1 MQQNTNTNTNTKSN
15 VEDIYELT
23 PMQQGMLFHTLYT
36 EGSDVYIEQFVYD
49 LSGDLNEEYFRKAWE
64 EVVSRHGVLRTS
76 FQWKGISKPVQLVSR
91 SVDLPWKSF
100 DWSSH
105 DEGKQKEEFSRFIK
119 QDRAESFSMEKAPLM
134 RCALIKLSKDK
145 YKFVWTFHHILMDGW
160 SYPVIQKEIF
170 KIYEGLKENNPA
182 QLSRP
187 APFKQY
193 ILWLNQK
200 DKTPAENFW
209 KKELNGFSSP
219 TPMITDSEIV
229 NKQKDEIGELDIK
242 LSAELTADLQSLAKQ
257 NQLTLNTVIQGAWSV
272 ILGTYRG
279 ENDVIFGGTV
289 SGRTPELRGIETM
302 VGMFIN
308 TLPVR
313 VKVDGEKNVI
323 EWLKELQA
331 NHIER
336 DEYSYSSLVDIQ
348 EWSEIP
354 KGTKLFENILVF
366 ENYPLDKS
374 FENGVAGIK
383 ITNAYANERTNFP
396 LTILIAPRETLGIN
410 ILYETAKF
418 NESTINRLLTDFK
431 TVLECISK
439 YSAGKVSDISVITK
453 ESADKILYDW
463 NDTKHEFPHDKCAHH
478 LFEEQ
483 AAKNPDGIAAELEDQ
498 KLTYRELNERANQVA
513 NYLIK
518 LGAGPDV
525 MAGICIER
533 SFEMIIGLIG
543 ILKSGCAYVPLD
555 SSYPAERLA
564 FMIEDTNIPFLLTK
578 KHLLE
583 RLPETKTKLVLMD
596 EDAEVISKESKE
608 NPDVNVSPSNLV
620 YIIYTSGSTGQPK
633 GVLMK
638 HEALVNLLYWQ
649 LEGQKFEKG
658 YRVLQFT
665 TMSFDVSFQEIF
677 STWYSGGTLVL
688 IKEDV
693 RKDLSKVLK
702 VLSEKK
708 IQRLYLPFIALQEL
722 AELHSM
728 SDNLPLELKEVNTA
742 GEQLQ
747 NTPAIINLFKNLKDF
762 TFTNQYG
769 PSEAH
774 VVTAYTLSSDPDSWM
789 KLPPIGTPIY
799 NTQMFV
805 LNSYLKPVPAGVT
818 GDLYIGGVCLVRG
831 YHNREELTKE
841 KFIDNPFYTEQTKDK
856 GFSQKIYKTGD
867 TARYLPDGNIEFLGR
882 TDSQIKLRGFRIEL
896 GEIESILAEYPGMK
910 SVAVLAKD
918 YAEGDKRLVAY
929 YVNSEQ
935 SAPTSSELKNYLLS
949 KMPAHMVP
957 SDYIVLSEIPLTAT
971 GKINQRA
978 LPEPEFI
985 RTTDKSKYV
994 EPKDTLELQLTKIW
1008 EKVLGVSPIGIK
1020 DNFFELGGHSL
1031 LALRL
1036 FGYIEKLTGRKL
1048 ALSTLFN
1055 SPTIEELAVILKNEG
1070 WTSPFKSLVAVK
1082 PGGSKLPFFSV
1093 PPAAGTA
1100 LHYQVL
1106 LKYIPDD
1113 QPVYVLESIGL
1124 DGKEPP
1130 HTDLKVMAAFYV
1142 KEIMTLQPEGPY
1154 LLGGRCFGGRVVFEM
1169 AQQLRKLGQ
1178 KVGLLAIFDTWPPF
1192 VETPPSY
1199 VPKER
1204 DTKHFITR
1212 TIHHLKTG
1220 ELFTVAKRYSVNK
1233 FLKAKWK
1240 VKNKV
1245 EYVFS
1250 NSQKRLF
1257 KEIMLIH
1264 FKAQD
1269 NYLATKYP
1277 GKITLIECGTFKD
1290 EYREGWRNLAEGGL
1304 ESHHIA
1310 GTNHK
1315 SIIKEPHLKLFAEKL
1330 NLVLE
1335 NANKEYQ
1342 RKSGTNGSVNK
1353 PAEKN
1358 TVERIIS

>member
-1 MQQNTNTNTNTKSN
+1 MQQNTNTNTKSN

-36 EGSDVYIEQFVYD
+36 EGSDVYIEQFIYD
-49 LSGDLNEEYFRKAWE
+49 LEGDLNEDHFRKAWE
-64 EVVSRHGVLRTS
+64 EAVSRHGVLRTS

-91 SVDLPWKSF
+91 SVELPWKSY
-100 DWSSH
+100 DWSND
-105 DEGKQKEEFSRFIK
+105 DEKKQDEEFKKFIK

-134 RCALIKLSKDK
+134 RCALIRLSKDK

-170 KIYEGLKENNPA
+170 KIYEGLKENKPA
-182 QLSRP
+182 ELARP
-187 APFKQY
+187 VPYKQF

-200 DKTPAENFW
+200 DKTPSEGFW
-209 KKELNGFSSP
+209 KKELKGFDSP
-219 TPMITDSEIV
+219 TPMITDSVIEV
-229 NKQKDEIGELDIK
+229 KQEEDIGELDIK
-242 LSAELTADLQSLAKQ
+242 LSPKLTSGLQSLAKQ
-257 NQLTLNTVIQGAWSV
+257 NQLTLNTIIQGAWSV
-272 ILGTYRG
+272 ILSTYRG
-279 ENDVIFGGTV
+279 ENDVVFGGTV
-289 SGRTPELRGIETM
+289 SGRTPSLKGIETM

-313 VKVDGEKNVI
+313 VKIDGDKKI
-323 EWLKELQA
+323 IDWLKELQA

-348 EWSEIP
+348 EWSEVP

-383 ITNAYANERTNFP
+383 ITDAYANERTNFP

-418 NESTINRLLTDFK
+418 NDTTIKQILTDFK

-439 YSAGKVSDISVITK
+439 FSAGKVSDISVLTE
-453 ESADKILYDW
+453 ESRNKILFDW
-463 NDTKHEFPHDKCAHH
+463 NDTKHEFPYEKCAHH

-483 AAKNPDGIAAELEDQ
+483 AAMNPDGIAAELEDE

-578 KHLLE
+578 KHLLD
-583 RLPETKTKLVLMD
+583 RLPESKTKIVLMD
-596 EDAEVISKESKE
+596 EDAEEISKESKV
-608 NPDVNVSPSNLV
+608 NPGINVSPSNLA
-620 YIIYTSGSTGQPK
+620 YIIYTSGSTGKPK

-658 YRVLQFT
+658 FRVLQFT
-665 TMSFDVSFQEIF
+665 TLSFDVSFQEIF

-688 IKEDV
+688 IKEEV

-702 VLSEKK
+702 ALADKK

-722 AELHSM
+722 AELYSA
-728 SDNLPLELKEVNTA
+728 SENIELSLKEVNTA

-747 NTPAIINLFKNLKDF
+747 NTPAIINLFKNLNDF

-774 VVTAYTLSSDPDSWM
+774 VVTAYTLSNDPDNWV

-805 LNSYLKPVPAGVT
+805 LNSYLMPVPAGVT

-841 KFIDNPFYTEQTKDK
+841 KFIDNPFYSVQTKDK
-856 GFSQKIYKTGD
+856 SFSPKIYKTGD
-867 TARYLPDGNIEFLGR
+867 TARYLSDGNIEFLGR
-882 TDSQIKLRGFRIEL
+882 TDNQIKLRGFRIEL

-910 SVAVLAKD
+910 STAVLAKD

-929 YVNSEQ
+929 FV
-935 SAPTSSELKNYLLS
+935 TSNETVPQAIELKTFLKTKL
-949 KMPAHMVP
+949 PDHMIP
-957 SDYIVLSEIPLTAT
+957 SDYIALDQMPLTAT

-985 RTTDKSKYV
+985 RKTENNKYA

-1008 EKVLGVSPIGIK
+1008 EKVLGVSPIGIR

-1070 WTSPFKSLVAVK
+1070 WKSPFKSLVAVK

-1100 LHYQVL
+1100 LHYQIL

-1130 HTDLKVMAAFYV
+1130 HTDLKEMAAFYV

-1192 VETPPSY
+1192 TAPPPSY
-1199 VPKER
+1199 VPKDR
-1204 DTKHFITR
+1204 DTKHFVSR
-1212 TIHHLKTG
+1212 TLHHLKTG
-1220 ELFTVAKRYSVNK
+1220 ELWTVAYRYSKNK
-1233 FLKAKWK
+1233 FLKAKWR
-1240 VKNKV
+1240 VQNKL
-1245 EYVFS
+1245 EYIFS
-1250 NSQKRLF
+1250 NSRKRLF

-1269 NYLATKYP
+1269 NYIATQYP

-1290 EYREGWRNLAEGGL
+1290 EYREGWRNLAGGGL

-1315 SIIKEPHLKLFAEKL
+1315 SIIREPHLKLFAEKL

-1335 NANKEYQ
+1335 KANKEYQ
-1342 RKSGTNGSVNK
+1342 SRSNTNGAVN
-1353 PAEKN
+1353 N
-1358 TVERIIS
+1358 TLTKTKTENVRI